1 MIKKEKKGIQVPY
14 STGRNYPLL
23 TIPKNAC
30 DSHHH
35 IFNPVEFPYLDTDVR
50 NQPPATVDAYRMLQ
64 KKLGL
69 TRNVIVTSSAYGTDN
84 GCTLDALQKMGEN
97 ARAVVV
103 IDNSISDEELRR
115 MNEMGVR
122 GIRFN
127 ITRGGS
133 DDVDMI
139 GKLAERIAGY
149 GWHICFWMSAD
160 MTVSLA
166 GFLNSLPC
174 PVVFDHRGHLPAE
187 EGVRHKAFGV
197 ITDMMKQGKAYVKLS
212 ALYHDSRHA
221 DYHDTIA
228 VGKAYVEAS
237 PEQVLWGTDWPHPSE
252 YTAKKD
258 MPNDA
263 SLLDAVLFQA
273 GSNENVEKILVTN
286 PERLF
291 GFKKTR

>member
-1 MIKKEKKGIQVPY
+1 MKIEQKGMQVPY

-23 TIPKNAC
+23 TIPENSC

-35 IFNPVEFPYLDTDVR
+35 IFNPVEFPYVDTDVR

-69 TRNVIVTSSAYGTDN
+69 TRNVIVTPSAYGTDN
-84 GCTLDALQKMGEN
+84 RCTLDALKKMGKN

-103 IDNSISDEELRR
+103 VDDKITDKELEQ
-115 MNEMGVR
+115 MNQMGVR

-133 DDVDMI
+133 GDEETI
-139 GKLAERIAGY
+139 RTLAERIAGL
-149 GWHICFWMSAD
+149 GWHVCFWMSAD
-160 MTVSLA
+160 TTVNFA
-166 GFLNSLPC
+166 DFLKSLPC
-174 PVVFDHRGHLPAE
+174 PVVFDHRGHLPADT
-187 EGVRHKAFGV
+187 GTAHKAFRI
-197 ITDMMKQGKAYVKLS
+197 ITDMMQEGKAWVKLS
-212 ALYHDSRHA
+212 ALYHDSRYA
-221 DYHDTIA
+221 DFHDTIA
-228 VGKAYVEAS
+228 VGKAYVNEA
-237 PEQVLWGTDWPHPSE
+237 PDQVLWGTDWPHPSE

-263 SLLDAVLFQA
+263 DLLDALLFQA
-273 GSNENVEKILVTN
+273 ESMENVKKILVTN

-291 GFKKTR
+291 GFEKTE